1 ILSHPVKNTLSLHDA
16 LPIFN
21 EIEEK
26 LLRLE
31 KSLKEVKEQLDDL
44 DLEIDSV
51 RNDIPN
57 VPDEFVDE
65 ACRTEVAILY
75 DNQSKI
81 ATSEDRKSTRLNSSH
96 VSISYAV

>member
-1 ILSHPVKNTLSLHDA
+1 MI
-16 LPIFN
+16 N

-26 LLRLE
+26 LLQLE

-51 RNDIPN
+51 RNDIPS

-65 ACRTEVAILY
+65 SCRGEVGILY
-75 DNQSKI
+75 DGQRSHAITLQKI
-81 ATSEDRKSTRLNSSH
+81 CDVLEDNG
-96 VSISYAV
+96 IIQEGDI

>member
-1 ILSHPVKNTLSLHDA
+1 M
-16 LPIFN
+16 N
-21 EIEEK
+21 EIIEEK
-26 LLRLE
+26 LLKLE
-31 KSLKEVKEQLDDL
+31 KGLKEVKEQLDDL

-75 DNQSKI
+75 DNQSNHAITLQKI
-81 ATSEDRKSTRLNSSH
+81 CDALEYNGIIEEGD
-96 VSISYAV
+96 I

>member
-1 ILSHPVKNTLSLHDA
+1 MI
-16 LPIFN
+16 N

-44 DLEIDSV
+44 DYEISSV

-57 VPDEFVDE
+57 LPDEFVDT
-65 ACRTEVAILY
+65 ACRGEVGILY
-75 DNQSKI
+75 DGQRSHAITLQKI
-81 ATSEDRKSTRLNSSH
+81 CDALEYEG
-96 VSISYAV
+96 IIEEGEI